1 MIFQTRFKFAVTDSL
16 RPSYSFYF
24 LRAAACVLFIF
35 CRIATASVVALVVSS
50 FCSVLA
56 LSVLDVSVVSGFMPS
71 TSTISSMQAFSN
83 STASPAFA
91 WNETFGSSIVT

>member
-1 MIFQTRFKFAVTDSL
+1 MLILVF
-16 RPSYSFYF
+16 F
-24 LRAAACVLFIF
+24 LFFVVLLL
-35 CRIATASVVALVVSS
+35 ASVVALVVSS

>member
-1 MIFQTRFKFAVTDSL
+1 ML
-16 RPSYSFYF
+16 
-24 LRAAACVLFIF
+24 LLVLFLF
-35 CRIATASVVALVVSS
+35 FVVLLLASVVALVVSS

-91 WNETFGSSIVT
+91 GMKHLAHQSLHRLRAVGFLLG